1 MKILTSNTR
10 NPYLIW
16 DNGTRAQLL
25 DFLEQQRS
33 ASVKETFEDIAEI
46 HELVAQFEF
55 DAHK

>member
-1 MKILTSNTR
+1 MTSNTR

-25 DFLEQQRS
+25 DFLDMQRTT
-33 ASVKETFEDIAEI
+33 ATKETFEDITQVY
-46 HELVAQFEF
+46 ELVSSFQF